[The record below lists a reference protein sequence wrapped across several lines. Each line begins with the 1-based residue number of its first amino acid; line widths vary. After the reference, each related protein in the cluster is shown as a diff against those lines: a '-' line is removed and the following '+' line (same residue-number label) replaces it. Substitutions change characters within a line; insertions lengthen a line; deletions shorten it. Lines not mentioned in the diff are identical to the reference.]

1 MGTYK
6 GSVGSCGITLRNKPT
21 YIGIQLPA
29 NEYPVKISFNL
40 HGGGPY
46 WKNSAYVQTT
56 GEFYLYSDANGSNA
70 VKFGE
75 LTLGKISSNITNKEF
90 SVSGQSL
97 MGAALYFTSVTS
109 HQSGVGLRNWCEIT
123 VETATGSLEPE
134 QPLDPDLY
142 KRLLPTISQDDKM
155 VGKARRADWTVKVNG
170 VDCTDEIKKD
180 LITLEVTDNEESQA
194 DDLQIKMA
202 DVFGQWLQTWLNES
216 VKKGSR
222 KNGLSYEVWI
232 GLRDDTGRVIQ
243 QKTGTFSLDSMSH
256 DGPPSVCKVKC
267 TSVDFQGGIR
277 NDKNDKCWENYN
289 LRGIAEEIA
298 TKGGLK
304 LLYCST
310 INPTFDRKEQDQE
323 TDLAFLIRLCD
334 TAKLSIKITDGKL
347 VVFDRKQYENEE
359 ALLKI
364 TFGDGQYTKWS
375 CSTGSGSVTYD
386 ICTVK
391 YTDPKTGKC
400 IEGCYKTDAWQEEED
415 RVEEANKDKGANDEK
430 ETPEHTEL
438 QIRNV
443 KVSTEDEANGVA
455 ESELNL
461 ANLFERTV
469 TITIPGNPAMMAGLP
484 IILKKFGYWDG
495 RYMIA
500 TCTHSIST
508 SGYTTKLKLRY
519 VRKG

>member
-1 MGTYK
+1 M
-6 GSVGSCGITLRNKPT
+6 
-21 YIGIQLPA
+21 
-29 NEYPVKISFNL
+29 
-40 HGGGPY
+40 
-46 WKNSAYVQTT
+46 
-56 GEFYLYSDANGSNA
+56 
-70 VKFGE
+70 
-75 LTLGKISSNITNKEF
+75 
-90 SVSGQSL
+90 
-97 MGAALYFTSVTS
+97 
-109 HQSGVGLRNWCEIT
+109 
-123 VETATGSLEPE
+123 
-134 QPLDPDLY
+134 
-142 KRLLPTISQDDKM
+142 
-155 VGKARRADWTVKVNG
+155 
-170 VDCTDEIKKD
+170 
-180 LITLEVTDNEESQA
+180 
-194 DDLQIKMA
+194 
-202 DVFGQWLQTWLNES
+202 
-216 VKKGSR
+216 
-222 KNGLSYEVWI
+222 
-232 GLRDDTGRVIQ
+232 
-243 QKTGTFSLDSMSH
+243 
-256 DGPPSVCKVKC
+256 KC

-289 LRGIAEEIA
+289 LRGIAQEIA

-334 TAKLSIKITDGKL
+334 TAKLSIKITDDKL

-443 KVSTEDEANGVA
+443 KVSTTDEANGVA

-484 IILKKFGYWDG
+484 IILNKFGYWDG

-508 SGYTTKLKLRY
+508 SGYTTKLKMRY